1 MLKLSTE
8 KLKKILKIFAT
19 IIVVFITTVFVVFF
33 NLEKVINIASKKFTK
48 SEIVVKE
55 ADLLFKG
62 IVFKGLVLEDVKA
75 YDENKNLMIEAS
87 KINADF
93 SWDELKIKN
102 IYIDSA
108 NINAIRNENGDI
120 NLEKAFVK
128 EKTEEE
134 KKQEK
139 EKKKREIE
147 EEERTG
153 KVKKAPFVENIHF
166 SNVNINFK
174 DEGYKNL
181 IEEEIKD
188 INGRFSLLEDRKREL
203 DLKIKNNPENIDLKY
218 AGNSK
223 KYEAKLI
230 ANNIFIDE
238 NLGQYL
244 DKKGKVQFLN
254 GEVDINLEVS
264 KDKVKD
270 IKNGY
275 INFKN
280 GKIKV
285 EQLKKDI
292 EDINFKADLKNEDVD
307 AVLGFKIAKKSNE
320 LKFSINSGKENI
332 NIKINI
338 EAPEEKSI
346 IPEIKL
352 NGDIKNNDKEVLIDL
367 KSNISNFKIDYKKDE
382 KEVKVYNNDFNLFY
396 DIKNKKVISG
406 EGRVDFSLYNLK
418 NYLEFSAKDN
428 LIDIKNLK
436 LTDNKNGEISVNG
449 KADLS
454 TKSLKA
460 SYEAK
465 DYYLER
471 QHNGKK
477 IIFDFSGRG
486 NFEKNGEQ
494 ILSSGEIKKMNL
506 NFIAKVDNLSGKY
519 EIKSKDDISF
529 VGKVKTINYKDYS
542 IKNLLTD
549 LNLKEKKLILNN
561 FSLDKSKITGIYD
574 LKTKK
579 TDVKI
584 SLDENLSKYI
594 KNKDLKARATGV
606 ANVNGVAG
614 DIKADIDLYIV
625 SSLKGKK
632 LPNVSL
638 KSAYSAK
645 NYSDGILNIKN
656 LSVLANSPK
665 ATLTMVGQNNIAK
678 RQAKQ
683 SESNITSNRNN
694 KNENELLK
702 LLGTVDLKNKNLD
715 LEIPSKDIDLS
726 VIKNYA
732 EIEALSKINGFI
744 NLAGRIKGSFDKFK
758 YDLNLNSP
766 LIAYEDK
773 EIKNFKS
780 SINGD
785 KNNLNLK
792 NISFEFLEN
801 LITGTG
807 TYDISQKNY
816 SIDIMANNFKFSTL
830 KNILK
835 SKEIENLTGLGN
847 IKLNLNDGRINGQIA
862 TKDINLFLPKQDIK
876 IANLN
881 SNINIVSNNLFIEKF
896 TGKINDGDFK
906 LNGYL
911 KNIDKKKNLEE
922 TIKNLKYS
930 LNFELKNFVYKY
942 LDAAYVNLESKL
954 NISDVKTSGDITIK
968 NGQVDSIPNDY
979 ESIISIIKNRL
990 NKKKDKNKVEEE
1002 KPKVKK
1008 DIKKILDTLMPL
1020 DIKIKTQNPIK
1031 LDVDEFNIVV
1041 DDIRG
1046 NLDIDLNLRGEKSKY
1061 YLEGEAELKDG
1072 YITINTNDFYLDRAL
1087 IVFNKNSYLPKIN
1100 PNVFIESY
1108 VEMDD
1113 EELAFDINGQMNRL
1127 RYKIISKDGDT
1138 SGNLNYL
1145 ITNSQNEKDLSG
1157 LSNNAYTNFFKN
1169 LIAGQIAR
1177 TVFNPVTRKIRKKL
1191 DLTKFRVKPEI
1202 SVYNVDNKYGEP
1214 NYSVA
1219 NREAYSASLNLE
1231 VEDNIYKDKLY
1242 LKAKTKIFGT
1252 SENVVRRNE
1261 VEKRGTVK
1269 DYDVNLEYRFGEERS
1284 KTIGIGVGTVPDK
1297 YREEGKKYKD
1307 QNYHIDFT
1315 IRKRYNS
1322 LSEIFSF

>member
-62 IVFKGLVLEDVKA
+62 LIFKGLVLEDVKA

-108 NINAIRNENGDI
+108 DINVIRNENGDI

-134 KKQEK
+134 KRKEK

-153 KVKKAPFVENIHF
+153 KVKKAPIVENIHF

-396 DIKNKKVISG
+396 DIKNKKVVSG

-486 NFEKNGEQ
+486 NFEKNSEQ

-758 YDLNLNSP
+758 YDLNLNSS

-1020 DIKIKTQNPIK
+1020 NIKIKTQNPIK

>member
-55 ADLLFKG
+55 ADLLFRG
-62 IVFKGLVLEDVKA
+62 LIFKGLVLEDVKA

-108 NINAIRNENGDI
+108 NINAIRNENGEI

-134 KKQEK
+134 KRKEK
-139 EKKKREIE
+139 EKKKREME

-153 KVKKAPFVENIHF
+153 RVKKAPIVENIHF
-166 SNVNINFK
+166 SNLNINFK

-181 IEEEIKD
+181 IEKELKN

-203 DLKIKNNPENIDLKY
+203 DLEIKNNPENIDLKY

-396 DIKNKKVISG
+396 DIKNKKVVSG

-449 KADLS
+449 KADLN
-454 TKSLKA
+454 TKNLKA

-785 KNNLNLK
+785 KNNLNLR

-1008 DIKKILDTLMPL
+1008 DIKKILDILMPL